1 MKIAPG
7 QNSSFSALRA
17 YSKSTAATAH
27 NLANLNTEKFVPL
40 KRHFVEQD
48 GGVKLTLSRESP
60 EPGASM
66 SRPQSIGN
74 SMVELVGDGHAY
86 KANLNALKTQLDL
99 DDVLLGM
106 AAGSRDQDEG
116 NGN

>member
-1 MKIAPG
+1 
-7 QNSSFSALRA
+7 
-17 YSKSTAATAH
+17 
-27 NLANLNTEKFVPL
+27 
-40 KRHFVEQD
+40 
-48 GGVKLTLSRESP
+48 
-60 EPGASM
+60 M

-99 DDVLLGM
+99 DDVRLGM

>member
-7 QNSSFSALRA
+7 QDSSLVHCELTQNRPLQLHTTSPW
-17 YSKSTAATAH
+17 
-27 NLANLNTEKFVPL
+27 LNTAFVPL
-40 KRHFVEQD
+40 KRHFAEQD
-48 GGVKLTLSRESP
+48 RGVKLTLSRESP

-99 DDVLLGM
+99 DDVLLLGM